1 MVVDFNPA
9 ISFKSD
15 TNLIA
20 NAVKNQQKQQSEDIV
35 KVPSVDGT
43 DKYVK
48 KLPDEEIAKTDKEIK
63 AALEEGRS
71 VEGIIK
77 GTHWE
82 KVYNR
87 FNNTIHMKIPNS
99 YDGNEYTLYSDGKV
113 VVTNGW
119 GKNEVEMEANEKMA
133 KYFEQIKNGKTPKVN
148 ASISDVAQ
156 QAGLTE
162 GELLKKV
169 SDFQD
174 RFKSNKWEKKYLPES
189 DIIFI
194 KQKKMT
200 DDVEYILE
208 KDGTVKEVGLRT
220 KSVVL
225 MEPNSR
231 MAEEFNKIKAKT
243 HPAADQSFWYD
254 VKDTI
259 ADFLKFFSVLG
270 TMVGATA
277 KGALYALGTGVGVIM
292 AATILRTPKLL
303 KEGVKILDIYKHPA
317 SSAGKAGKII
327 AGVGAAAVFVGN
339 IIAGKLRA
347 NQDTAVIE
355 HKFRV
360 DHRHKS

>member
-20 NAVKNQQKQQSEDIV
+20 NAIKNQQKQQSEDIV
-35 KVPSVDGT
+35 KAPSIDGT
-43 DKYVK
+43 DTYVK
-48 KLPDEEIAKTDKEIK
+48 KLPDEELTKMDKEIK

-82 KVYNR
+82 KVYNK

-148 ASISDVAQ
+148 SSISDVAQ
-156 QAGLTE
+156 QAELTE

-169 SDFQD
+169 TDFQD
-174 RFKSNKWEKKYLPES
+174 RFQSRKWEKKFLPES

-194 KQKKMT
+194 RQKKMT
-200 DDVEYILE
+200 DGTEYILE

-220 KSVVL
+220 KSIVL

-231 MAEEFNKIKAKT
+231 MAEEFNKIKARETSTDEK
-243 HPAADQSFWYD
+243 SLWYD
-254 VKDTI
+254 TKNVI
-259 ADFLKFFSVLG
+259 ADVMKFFSMLG
-270 TMVGATA
+270 TMIGATA
-277 KGALYALGTGVGVIM
+277 KGALCAAGTGIGVIM

-317 SSAGKAGKII
+317 ASAGKTGKII
-327 AGVGAAAVFVGN
+327 AGVGALAMFAGH

-360 DHRHKS
+360 DHRDH